1 MSTRPVIFNL
11 VNCIIG
17 VSVLAMPFC
26 FQEVSF
32 HIFVPALARRG
43 HIVACL
49 HVRK

>member
-32 HIFVPALARRG
+32 HIFVPALGVDIFYFSA
-43 HIVACL
+43 VYM
-49 HVRK
+49 